1 MSAMFTGTKGPGES
15 QKLDG
20 ILRIAIVHA
29 RWNATL
35 IEPLVA
41 GAISRLKSLGV
52 LPENIITTS
61 VPGSWELPVAV
72 QRIYTGSQVQGSA
85 SGISGG
91 GDLLGS
97 ATDLPSLA
105 VSGTE
110 TGSSG
115 DGLLS
120 TGKKTG
126 SGSGAAKEKGVK
138 EGAFDAIIAIGV
150 LIKGETVHFEHI
162 AESVSRGLMRVQLD
176 FGVPVVFGLL
186 TVLNEEQ
193 AKKRAGLTS
202 DGHNHGEDWGDAAV
216 EMAVKRKQWGDGV
229 IVTERAA

>member
-1 MSAMFTGTKGPGES
+1 MFSGIKGPGES
-15 QKLDG
+15 QGIDG
-20 ILRIAIVHA
+20 SSLRIAIVHA
-29 RWNATL
+29 RWNKTL
-35 IEPLVA
+35 IEPLVS
-41 GAISRLKSLGV
+41 GAVARLKAANV
-52 LPENIITTS
+52 HPENIIITS

-72 QRIYTGSQVQGSA
+72 QRLYSGSQIQGSTTGIGGA
-85 SGISGG
+85 S

-97 ATDLPSLA
+97 ATDLPNL
-105 VSGTE
+105 VVQGGN

-120 TGKKTG
+120 TGGGGAGSSKEAGKK
-126 SGSGAAKEKGVK
+126 K

-176 FGVPVVFGLL
+176 FGVPVIFGLL
-186 TVLNEEQ
+186 TVLNEDQ
-193 AKKRAGLTS
+193 AKRRAGLTE

-216 EMAVKRKQWGDGV
+216 EMAVKRKQWSDGV
-229 IVTERAA
+229 ILTERAA

>member
-1 MSAMFTGTKGPGES
+1 MFSGTKGPDES
-15 QKLDG
+15 QKHDG
-20 ILRIAIVHA
+20 SSLRVAIVHA
-29 RWNATL
+29 RWNKTL
-35 IEPLVA
+35 IEPLVS
-41 GAISRLKSLGV
+41 GAVSRLKAAGV
-52 LPENIITTS
+52 HSDNIIITS

-72 QRIYTGSQVQGSA
+72 QRLYAGSQIQGSTTGVGGA
-85 SGISGG
+85 S

-97 ATDLPSLA
+97 ATDLPSL
-105 VSGTE
+105 VVQGGG

-120 TGKKTG
+120 TGGVGSKETGKK
-126 SGSGAAKEKGVK
+126 K

-176 FGVPVVFGLL
+176 FGVPVIFGLL

-193 AKKRAGLTS
+193 AKRRAGLTE

-216 EMAVKRKQWGDGV
+216 EMAVKRKQWSDGT

>member
-1 MSAMFTGTKGPGES
+1 MFSGTKGPGES

-20 ILRIAIVHA
+20 SSLRVAIVHA
-29 RWNATL
+29 RWNSTL

-41 GAISRLKSLGV
+41 GAVTRLKALGV
-52 LPENIITTS
+52 LPENIVIQS

-72 QRIYTGSQVQGSA
+72 QRLYAASQIQGSTA
-85 SGISGG
+85 SIGG
-91 GDLLGS
+91 SGDLLGS

-105 VSGTE
+105 VSGE
-110 TGSSG
+110 STGSKG

-120 TGKKTG
+120 AGTSSGK
-126 SGSGAAKEKGVK
+126 K

-162 AESVSRGLMRVQLD
+162 AETVSRGLMRVQLD
-176 FGVPVVFGLL
+176 FGVPVIFGLL

-193 AKKRAGLTS
+193 AKKRAGLTE
-202 DGHNHGEDWGDAAV
+202 DGHNHGKDWGDAAV
-216 EMAVKRKQWGDGV
+216 EMAVKRKQYSEGI
-229 IVTERAA
+229 IVTEKSV

>member
-1 MSAMFTGTKGPGES
+1 MFSGVKGPGGS

-20 ILRIAIVHA
+20 SSLRVAIVHA
-29 RWNATL
+29 RWNTTL

-41 GAISRLKSLGV
+41 GAISRLKAANV
-52 LPENIITTS
+52 HPENIIVTS

-72 QRIYTGSQVQGSA
+72 QRLYAGSQIQGSTTGIGGA
-85 SGISGG
+85 S

-97 ATDLPSLA
+97 ATDLPSL
-105 VSGTE
+105 VVQGGG

-120 TGKKTG
+120 AGGGKKKSEG
-126 SGSGAAKEKGVK
+126 GEKK
-138 EGAFDAIIAIGV
+138 EGTFDAIIAIGV

-176 FGVPVVFGLL
+176 FGVPVIFGLL

-193 AKKRAGLTS
+193 AKKRAGLTE

-216 EMAVKRKQWGDGV
+216 EMAVKRKQWGEGA

>member
-1 MSAMFTGTKGPGES
+1 MFSGTKGPGES

-20 ILRIAIVHA
+20 SSLRVGIVHA
-29 RWNATL
+29 RWNPTL
-35 IEPLVA
+35 IDPLVE
-41 GAISRLKSLGV
+41 GAITRLKALSV
-52 LPENIITTS
+52 NPENIIIQS

-72 QRIYTGSQVQGSA
+72 QRLYAGSQIQGSTSA
-85 SGISGG
+85 SG

-97 ATDLPSLA
+97 ATDLPSL
-105 VSGTE
+105 VVQGGGS

-115 DGLLS
+115 DGGLLS
-120 TGKKTG
+120 TGKK
-126 SGSGAAKEKGVK
+126 SGSSGKK

-176 FGVPVVFGLL
+176 FGIPVIFGLL

-193 AKKRAGLTS
+193 ARKRAGLTE

-216 EMAVKRKQWGDGV
+216 EMAVKRKQWGDGL
-229 IVTERAA
+229 IVTERAV